1 MIKIKNMEIIK
12 SNRRSEKNSAAKK
25 FFFSNYDPEKEIN
38 KLATAEALNVSRQT
52 IYNWIKEI
60 KKAKSL

>member
-1 MIKIKNMEIIK
+1 MLKFKTMKIIE
-12 SNRRSEKNSAAKK
+12 SNRKSEKNSAAKK
-25 FFFSNYDPEKEIN
+25 FFFSNYDPEKKIN

-60 KKAKSL
+60 NNCR